1 MMPTR
6 AIFWNIEYH
15 MLLYVMLI
23 IAAAIAG
30 YGAYQHYRRWRIG
43 HPEKLE
49 IDVKA
54 GLKDLF
60 TYAVMHK
67 RMMQERYAGIMH
79 VFIMLG
85 FAFLTLAT
93 ISVFLQQDLG
103 LPIFHGGYYLFIKFT
118 ANLFGALAVLG
129 VLMAIYRRYVKKPAQ
144 LDNKKDD
151 AVMLCGILAALATG
165 FLLESVRL
173 AAQNDP
179 WQTYS
184 FVSSDIALLF
194 AGLPHDDLVLMY
206 QTIWWIHVTLI
217 MCLIAYMP
225 YSKLFHVIL
234 VPLNIFLRRRDAVPG
249 VFPLIDFED
258 EEIETY
264 GKNNIEEF
272 SQKTLLDS
280 DVCVRCGR
288 CEAFCPAHRS
298 GKALSPKNITQKF
311 RAAMESEA
319 ARLAL
324 AKKTAVPASEADAD
338 EDDDAEEKPRFITD
352 DELWACTTCRSCE
365 AQCPAFIGHVDRLIE
380 LRRNSILMEKPFPD
394 EAKQTFRNLENNGNP
409 WGIGS
414 SKRAEFLESLG
425 VPTLEDNPDAEYLY
439 WPGCFGAF
447 DARNQKVTAAVVK
460 LLQAAGVNFA
470 ILGEEETCCGDSA
483 RNLGNEYLYSMLAE
497 SNIDT
502 MNEYGIKKIITQC
515 PHCFHTLKYE
525 YPQMGGNYEVIH
537 HTEFL
542 MQLVAEGRL
551 KFSKMPEETA
561 VYHDSCY
568 LGRYHGIYEAPR
580 RLLSGVMGG
589 VAEMEN
595 NHAKSFCCG
604 AGGGR
609 MWLEEKEGK
618 HMNKLRAAEAVKCHT
633 DYIVTACPFCLT
645 MFEDGVN
652 SLDDV
657 PGKKGRVEDLAEI
670 LAKQLL

>member
-15 MLLYVMLI
+15 MMLYVMLV

-43 HPEKLE
+43 HPEKIE
-49 IDVKA
+49 IDVSA
-54 GLKDLF
+54 GLRDLF

-103 LPIFHGGYYLFIKFT
+103 LPVFHGGYYLFIKFT

-129 VLMAIYRRYVKKPAQ
+129 VLMAIYRRYVQKPAQ

-151 AVMLCGILAALATG
+151 SVMLCGILAALVTG

-179 WQTYS
+179 WQMYS
-184 FVSSDIALLF
+184 FVSSGIALLF
-194 AGLPHDDLVLMY
+194 AGLPYDDLVLMY
-206 QTIWWIHVTLI
+206 QTIWWTHVTLI

-311 RAAMESEA
+311 RAAMEAEA

-324 AKKTAVPASEADAD
+324 AEKTAVPASDAGAD
-338 EDDDAEEKPRFITD
+338 EDDDVEEKPRFITD

-447 DARNQKVTAAVVK
+447 DARNQKVTAALVK

-525 YPQMGGNYEVIH
+525 YPQMGGHYEVIH

-542 MQLVAEGRL
+542 MKLVAEGKL
-551 KFSKMPEETA
+551 KFNKMPEATA

-580 RLLSGVMGG
+580 RLLGDVMNG

-609 MWLEEKEGK
+609 MWLEEKEGE
-618 HMNKLRAAEAVKCHT
+618 HMNKLRAAEAVKCRT

-670 LAKQLL
+670 LAKQLK